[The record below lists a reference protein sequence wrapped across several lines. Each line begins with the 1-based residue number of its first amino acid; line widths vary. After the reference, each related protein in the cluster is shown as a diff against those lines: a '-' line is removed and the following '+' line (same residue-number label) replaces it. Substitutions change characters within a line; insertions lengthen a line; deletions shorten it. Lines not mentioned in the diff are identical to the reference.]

1 MFINEVEHLVGLSKK
16 SIRYYEENRL
26 LSPKR
31 NSSNDYRI
39 YSAEDVNRLKV
50 IKFLRELGV
59 SIRELKLLRENKI
72 TLEECMIGRIDKID
86 KEKEKYEK
94 VKDMCLEIVSSNVTY
109 ENIDITKY
117 FERVSV
123 LNKEGFTMR
132 NIKTNKTKKIVGA
145 IVSSFI
151 FSLFFLFIGG
161 VITYFQI
168 TEAEKMPWFLF
179 VFFMFIFLI
188 PVFGIIYN
196 LVNRIKEIKG
206 GEEDEASKY

>member
-16 SIRYYEENRL
+16 SIRYYEENGL

-39 YSAEDVNRLKV
+39 YSDEDVNRLKV

-59 SIRELKLLRENKI
+59 SIRELKLLNENKI
-72 TLEECMIGRIDKID
+72 TLEDCMLDRINKIEI
-86 KEKEKYEK
+86 EKEKYEK
-94 VKDMCLEIVSSNVTY
+94 VKDMCREISRSNASY

-117 FERVSV
+117 FEGVSI

-132 NIKTNKTKKIVGA
+132 DIKTNKTKKIVGA
-145 IVSSFI
+145 LVSSLI
-151 FSLFFLFIGG
+151 FGLLFLFLGG
-161 VITYFQI
+161 VITYFQF
-168 TEAEKMPWFLF
+168 TEADKMPWFLF
-179 VFFMFIFLI
+179 IFLMLIFLI
-188 PVFGIIYN
+188 PILGIVYN
-196 LVNRIKEIKG
+196 LIIRINEIKK